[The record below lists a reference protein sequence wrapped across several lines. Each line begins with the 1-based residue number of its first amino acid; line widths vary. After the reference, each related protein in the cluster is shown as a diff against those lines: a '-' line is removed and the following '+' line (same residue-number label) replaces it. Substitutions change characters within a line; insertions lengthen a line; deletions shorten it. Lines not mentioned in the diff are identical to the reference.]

1 MFYNKLKKQV
11 LKVIGYEARK
21 KTKNK
26 KQKQKQKNT

>member
-1 MFYNKLKKQV
+1 MFCNKLKKQV

>member
-26 KQKQKQKNT
+26 KQKQKQKIT